1 MNSPSND
8 EIKRIKK
15 DNLINEDMLP
25 FCIDANDY
33 GNEAR
38 FINHSCSPNL
48 QPFTCVAGYEVNT
61 VHS

>member
-48 QPFTCVAGYEVNT
+48 
-61 VHS
+61 